1 MKLDPNK
8 ILRKLSYILLMC
20 LFETHTASKKPNLQ
34 NWQCGYLIIEA
45 QEVNTHEA
53 NQGRAAL
60 LYTQEL
66 L

>member
-1 MKLDPNK
+1 MKLGPNK

-20 LFETHTASKKPNLQ
+20 LFKIHTVSEKPNLQ
-34 NWQCGYLIIEA
+34 NRQCRYLIIGA

-60 LYTQEL
+60 FHTH
-66 L
+66 